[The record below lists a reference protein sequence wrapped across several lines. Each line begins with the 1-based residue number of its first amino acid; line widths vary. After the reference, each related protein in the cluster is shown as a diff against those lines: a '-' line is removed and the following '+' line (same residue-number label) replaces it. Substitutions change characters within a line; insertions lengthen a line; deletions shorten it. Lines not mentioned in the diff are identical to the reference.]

1 MGIFSRFTQTE
12 KKGLDII
19 IVGCGNVGA
28 TLVERLSNEGHDIT
42 VIDKDRDRVLE
53 IANYY
58 DVMGITGNGA
68 RYGILMDAGIQKADV
83 FIAVARHDELNLL
96 CCAMASKVSKC
107 ATFARVHTPE
117 YSSETNYFRDQLG
130 ITMIVNPEFSTAEET
145 SRLLYQPNA
154 LEVNTFANGRAELV
168 KFKVEKNNPMIDK
181 TIAKIGRE
189 IPHELLIC
197 AIEREDEV
205 IIPNGNDR
213 ILEGDEISFMA
224 SKENVRR
231 FFDHIG
237 FVSRQVKDALI
248 VGGGTSGYSLAKLL
262 CDMGISVRLI
272 EQSRERCEELSRL
285 LPHAIIINGDGTS
298 EDLLNEE
305 DLPHIES
312 FIPLTGVD
320 EENVLLALHAK
331 KVNPN
336 VKVVTKINRVGY
348 RDVIKG
354 LEIGSVIYPRYI
366 IAEAIVSYVR
376 GMMNSHGSSNVE
388 RLYRMFNE
396 RVEAVEF
403 VVTEESE
410 ITGAYLRD
418 LRLKEGVLIASIVR
432 KGVIMIPSGRDK
444 IMVGD
449 TVMIVT
455 TNLGFDN
462 INQILA

>member
-1 MGIFSRFTQTE
+1 MGLLSKLTQNE
-12 KKGLDII
+12 KKGLNII
-19 IVGCGNVGA
+19 IVGCGTVGE

-42 VIDKDRDRVLE
+42 VIDKDRDRVLQV
-53 IANYY
+53 ANTY
-58 DVMGITGNGA
+58 DVMGLTGNGA
-68 RYGILMDAGIQKADV
+68 RYGILIDAGIENADV

-96 CCAMASKVSKC
+96 CCAMASKVSDC
-107 ATFARVHTPE
+107 ATFARVHTAE
-117 YSSETNYFRDQLG
+117 YSSETKYFRDHLG
-130 ITMIVNPEFSTAEET
+130 ITMVINPEFSTAEET

-154 LEVNTFANGRAELV
+154 LEVSSFAHGRAELV
-168 KFKVEKNNPMIDK
+168 KFKIQEDNPLVDK

-197 AIEREDEV
+197 AIERDDEI
-205 IIPNGNDR
+205 IIPNGSDR
-213 ILEGDEISFMA
+213 VMAGDEISFMA
-224 SKENVRR
+224 SKENVRK

-237 FVSRQVKDALI
+237 FNSRQVKDTLI

-262 CDMGISVRLI
+262 LDMGISVRLI
-272 EQSRERCEELSRL
+272 ERDRDRCEELARM

-298 EDLLNEE
+298 EALLNEE
-305 DLPHIES
+305 DLPRIES
-312 FIPLTGVD
+312 FIPLTGMD

-331 KVNPN
+331 KVNPE

-354 LEIGSVIYPRYI
+354 MDMGSVIYPRYI

-376 GMMNSHGSSNVE
+376 GIMNSHGSSNVE
-388 RLYRMFNE
+388 RLYRVLND

-403 VVTEESE
+403 RVTEESE
-410 ITGAYLRD
+410 ITDKYLHE
-418 LRLKEGVLIASIVR
+418 LKLKENVLIASIGR
-432 KGVIMIPSGRDK
+432 KGTVIIPSGNDK

-449 TVMIVT
+449 RVMIVT
-455 TNLGFDN
+455 TNLGFDS